1 MQPQSPR
8 FKEIT
13 PSEFPWEREAIA
25 FLRDGLPDI
34 EPYRLWTNFEF
45 IADDGSV
52 NEVDALVLTPKGF
65 FLVEIKGRPGSV
77 KGDAAT
83 WTWTHEGRTITVDNP
98 LLLANRKAKKLASL
112 LKRQSAAKKLRLP
125 FLEAKVFLSA
135 EGLDCRMDPPLRLNV
150 HLRPGILEKLTRSV
164 AEDERRMHIDR
175 PVAEAVTLAME
186 QAGVRRSQKAR
197 RVGDYRLEDL
207 LFEGPTYQDW
217 EARHVA
223 LEKAVRRVRIY
234 NVAPAGG
241 AVSRETIQRAAKREF
256 QILEGISHPG
266 ILKAEGYTE
275 HSLGPALIFE
285 HNPTAVRLDHYLK
298 ERVLGMTVDQRLD
311 FLRQIA
317 EAVKY
322 AHEKKLVH
330 RALSPQSVLVRKPD
344 SNRPLLQV
352 FNWQTGARRA
362 DSQTSGQSSISGTLH
377 VDQLIES
384 PAAVYLAPEALLER
398 GATSDAMDVFSLGAI
413 AYHLF
418 SGQAP
423 AATFYEMMD
432 RIREEK
438 GLKLSSIL
446 DGAGEELQILVQA
459 STQPEVAE
467 RFASV
472 SEFLAG
478 LDEVEAELTRP
489 DTDEGYVPDPS
500 QATKGDRLD
509 HGLLVEKRLGK
520 GATAVGLLVN
530 RNEKRFVLKV
540 ALTPEYNDRLEAEAE
555 VLKALRHQ
563 FIVELH
569 EVLRFEDRLGLL
581 MAYATEGTLAERLRE
596 EGRLHL
602 ELLERFGEDLLQSVE
617 WLDQQGIPH
626 RDIKPEN
633 IGVSKVG
640 KTSTLHLVLFDFS
653 LARTSAENLSAGTTP
668 YLDPFL
674 YQRKRWDTHAERFA
688 AAVTLYQMASGTLPT
703 WGDGQSY
710 PGVLDCEVT
719 LEPNLFDPALREPM
733 TAFFEKAL
741 RRDYRER
748 FDNATDML
756 HSWRDIFR
764 QGQRTPSPAPSE
776 KEAAELE
783 FLDLEHV
790 TLDTQLAI
798 LSFSTRALNALERW
812 NAITV
817 RDLLAKVSLPDLL
830 RMRGVGNKTRRE
842 ISRFFRA
849 LQAKFPDVEP
859 VRAKEPPNG
868 EPHVSTV
875 GELASLLL
883 PKTPPRREQSAQP
896 ILRRLLGLDAVGRP
910 RWLTQSE
917 IAREHKL
924 TRARIGQVLGEAR
937 KKWARIPA
945 LSELREE
952 IVSILA
958 YHGQI
963 LTMEEL
969 ADAIV
974 SRRGAAGEENLLARE
989 SFAVVRAALETE
1001 SELAQPRFLVRRPRD
1016 GHVVLV
1022 VRDDPETGGLDGPKL
1037 ADYALRLGEE
1047 ADALARAETLPSP
1060 SRVQEML
1067 RLIGPPS
1074 GLPILTTNRLLW
1086 IATRCSR
1093 EAALSSRLE
1102 FYPKGMSAERA
1113 LRLAQGALAGAK
1125 ELTPAQIQERVLG
1138 RYPEAQPLPERPELD
1153 RLLQEAGSDLKWTAA
1168 ARGGQGAYVPP
1179 HVPSFT
1185 ISSRTSFG
1193 APLPPSPRF
1202 EELSPEET
1210 DLRLFEERLKHAV
1223 ENGAFLALTVS
1234 PRALTRVEKRLTD
1247 SYPVELKNLDAV
1259 LLRHMHAVVDE
1270 KKADWSVVVR
1280 ADAASKDSGDWAN
1293 LLRVVRLALARVR
1306 AELGA
1311 SARTVLLTNPG
1322 LLARY
1327 DQLSFLDELRETA
1340 GRAGG
1345 PPGLW
1350 LLVPADGQEEK
1361 PEIDG
1366 KPVPVYSRAQ
1376 WKRVPE
1382 AWSVR

>member
-25 FLRDGLPDI
+25 FLREGLPDT
-34 EPYRLWTNFEF
+34 EPFRLWTNFEF

-52 NEVDALVLTPKGF
+52 NEVDALALTPKGF
-65 FLVEIKGRPGSV
+65 YLIEIKGRPGSV

-83 WTWTHEGRTITVDNP
+83 WTWAHDGRTFTIDNP

-112 LKRQSAAKKLRLP
+112 LKRQGAAKKLRLP

-135 EGLDCRMDPPLRLNV
+135 EGLECRMDPPLRLNI
-150 HLRPGILEKLTRSV
+150 HLRPSLLEKLTRWGV
-164 AEDERRMHIDR
+164 EDEPRMRVDR
-175 PVAEAVTLAME
+175 PVAEAITLAME
-186 QAGVRRSQKAR
+186 QAGIRRSQKSR
-197 RVGDYRLEDL
+197 QVGDYRLDSL

-217 EARHVA
+217 EARHVS

-285 HNPTAVRLDHYLK
+285 HDPTAVRLDHYLK
-298 ERVLGMTVDQRLD
+298 ERASRMTVDQRLD

-317 EAVKY
+317 EAVQY

-330 RALSPQSVLVRKPD
+330 RALSPQSILVRKPD
-344 SNRPLLQV
+344 SKRPVLQV

-362 DSQTSGQSSISGTLH
+362 DSQTSGQSSVSGTLH

-384 PAAVYLAPEALLER
+384 LAAVYLAPETLLER
-398 GATSDAMDVFSLGAI
+398 GTTSEAMDVFSLGAI

-423 AATFYEMMD
+423 APTFYEMMD
-432 RIREEK
+432 RIREDK
-438 GLKLSSIL
+438 GLKLSSVL
-446 DGAGEELQILVQA
+446 DGAGEELQVLVQV
-459 STQPEVAE
+459 STYPEVGE
-467 RFASV
+467 RFSSV
-472 SEFLAG
+472 RDFLSG

-489 DTDEGYVPDPS
+489 DTDEGYVPDPT
-500 QATKGDRLD
+500 QAKKGDRLEN
-509 HGLLVEKRLGK
+509 GLVVERRLGK
-520 GATAVGLLVN
+520 GATAIGLLVS
-530 RNEKRFVLKV
+530 RDERRYVLKV
-540 ALTPEYNDRLEAEAE
+540 ALTPEQNDRLEEEGE
-555 VLKALRHQ
+555 VLKQLRHP
-563 FIVELH
+563 FIVEIH
-569 EVLRFEDRLGLL
+569 QVLRFEDRIGLL

-602 ELLERFGEDLLQSVE
+602 ELLERFGEDLLKAVE

-633 IGVSKVG
+633 IGVSKMG
-640 KTSTLHLVLFDFS
+640 KTSTLHVVLFDFS
-653 LARTSAENLSAGTTP
+653 LARTPAENLSAGTTP

-674 YQRKRWDTHAERFA
+674 HQRKPPRWDTHAERFA

-703 WGDGQSY
+703 WGDGESH

-733 TAFFEKAL
+733 GSFFEKAL

-748 FDNATDML
+748 FDNAQDML
-756 HSWRDIFR
+756 RAWHDVFHR
-764 QGQRTPSPAPSE
+764 GQETPSRDRSNE
-776 KEAAELE
+776 EAREPE
-783 FLDLEHV
+783 VLDLEHV

-798 LSFSTRALNALERW
+798 LSFSTRALNALDRW

-817 RDLLAKVSLPDLL
+817 RDLVARVPLPDLL
-830 RMRGVGNKTRRE
+830 RMPGVGNKTRRE
-842 ISRFFRA
+842 ISRYVRA
-849 LQAKFPDVEP
+849 LQAKFPDVELEKAP
-859 VRAKEPPNG
+859 EPKSD
-868 EPHVSTV
+868 EARTV
-875 GELASLLL
+875 DELAALLL
-883 PKTPPRREQSAQP
+883 PSRPPRRERAAQP
-896 ILRRLLGLDAVGRP
+896 MLRRLLGLDAEGRP
-910 RWLTQSE
+910 RWLSQTE
-917 IAREHKL
+917 LAREHKL
-924 TRARIGQVLGEAR
+924 TRARIGQVVGQAR
-937 KKWARIPA
+937 QRWARTPA

-958 YHGQI
+958 SHGQI
-963 LTMEEL
+963 MTVDEL
-969 ADAIV
+969 SDAVV
-974 SRRGAAGEENLLARE
+974 SRRGTRHEGDLRARE

-1001 SELAQPRFLVRRPRD
+1001 IELAQPRFVLRRPRA

-1022 VRDDPETGGLDGPKL
+1022 VRDDPDAASIDGPKL
-1037 ADYALRLGEE
+1037 ADYALKLGDE
-1047 ADALARAETLPSP
+1047 ADALARAEPLPSP
-1060 SRVQEML
+1060 SRVQEAL
-1067 RLIGPPS
+1067 RAIPLPS
-1074 GLPILTTNRLLW
+1074 GLAPLTTNRLLQV
-1086 IATRCSR
+1086 ATRSSR
-1093 EAALSSRLE
+1093 QAALSSRLE
-1102 FYPKGMSAERA
+1102 LYPKGMSAERA

-1125 ELTPAQIQERVLG
+1125 ELTPAQIVERVSG
-1138 RYPEAQPLPERPELD
+1138 RYPEAQSLPERPELD
-1153 RLLQEAGSDLKWTAA
+1153 SLLQEVGSELQWKAA
-1168 ARGGQGAYVPP
+1168 ARDGQGAYAPP
-1179 HVPSFT
+1179 HIPSFT
-1185 ISSRTSFG
+1185 ISSRTSYG
-1193 APLPPSPRF
+1193 ASLPPSPRF

-1210 DLRLFEERLKHAV
+1210 DLRLFDERLKHAV

-1234 PRALTRVEKRLTD
+1234 PKALARVEKRLTE
-1247 SYPVELKNLDAV
+1247 SYPVERKSLDAV
-1259 LLRHMHAVVDE
+1259 LLRHMHAVVE
-1270 KKADWSVVVR
+1270 ERKADWSVVVR

-1293 LLRVVRLALARVR
+1293 LLRVVRLALPRVR
-1306 AELGA
+1306 AELGG
-1311 SARTVLLTNPG
+1311 SERTVLLTNPG

-1327 DQLSFLDELRETA
+1327 DQLSFLDELRDAA
-1340 GRAGG
+1340 GRTGG

-1361 PEIDG
+1361 PVIDG
-1366 KPVPVYSRAQ
+1366 KPVPVYSRGQ